1 MIGLARRESHAVPG
15 LKRSRWTT
23 LKTAAARRFGWG
35 WQPQLYATLVLGF
48 LLGRAVPGSGT
59 ALFGIAYCAA
69 LAASGAPRRLQV
81 AATLAVLVG
90 SATVQSLFTLPWVA
104 AGLGVCLLLGA
115 AGRVNRVAA
124 SPAGAA
130 VIAGL
135 SVVVPGVMAVTQPSV
150 LTTAEPD
157 LIMVWFWVGLAAVL
171 ALVFTVALGDA
182 LSGRLPQAG
191 EAPVP
196 AIILLAA
203 ALAGMEKIPV
213 GTHLALRDLAAAVI
227 TMACAYMGGAPMG
240 AAAGGL
246 LGLTTL
252 FTALEKNPGTIT
264 TLTAN
269 AGLLTQHLAMGYVVA
284 GMLAGTFRELRK
296 VGVGVA
302 FSLGL
307 VIYAVIFLS
316 DTGSI
321 FRVAA
326 NGLAA
331 MLLFWLLPPSWLA
344 RVPGALVPLPAL
356 PVEEDASE
364 PAAQPM
370 PAVLERLAGMS
381 RVFKEVSR
389 TFEEIAVVEA
399 PREPGGGRIFEQASE
414 RVCRS
419 CSLYRQCWERDFDK
433 TYQLYSDLWLQIDE
447 EGPLSIQAVPDE
459 LKQHCIF
466 PDRVAFTLNYLH
478 DLSFSHRHWE
488 RRLEEG
494 RTVVGDYLKNVSRM
508 LDRFIDEV
516 GTSGGQ
522 APAEAQPALRAV
534 SGVARL
540 PKRGGH
546 ISGDSYVGEP
556 LSPDRYML
564 ALSDGMGV
572 GRGAAAESKQCVTL
586 LRQILRAG
594 FATDVAVKTVNSV
607 LLLHSPEESF
617 ATVDLALLD
626 LATGRTEFVKVG
638 AAPSFV
644 KRGSDVTVVK
654 VSSVPVGIINQVQVE
669 PEFRNLRPGDLV
681 VLITDGVW
689 DVCKNDHDKERWI
702 LEHLRRESSTD
713 PEAVAES
720 LLARA
725 LDFMPEAHDDM
736 TVLVARID
744 AIGGSAHQAER
755 RGSGNWAPVR
765 RAPKLDKGGGKV
777 RRERG

>member
-1 MIGLARRESHAVPG
+1 MQA
-15 LKRSRWTT
+15 
-23 LKTAAARRFGWG
+23 
-35 WQPQLYATLVLGF
+35 
-48 LLGRAVPGSGT
+48 
-59 ALFGIAYCAA
+59 
-69 LAASGAPRRLQV
+69 
-81 AATLAVLVG
+81 AATLAVLGG
-90 SATVQSLFTLPWVA
+90 SITVHSFDSLPWVV
-104 AGLGVCLLLGA
+104 AGLGACLLLSA
-115 AGRVNRVAA
+115 AAQLSRFFA

-130 VIAGL
+130 VVAAV
-135 SVVVPGVMAVTQPSV
+135 SVAIPGVMAGAALNP
-150 LTTAEPD
+150 
-157 LIMVWFWVGLAAVL
+157 IMTWFWVGLSAVL
-171 ALVFTVALGDA
+171 ALVFTIALGDT

-196 AIILLAA
+196 AVILLAA
-203 ALAGMEKIPV
+203 ALTGMEGIPL
-213 GTHLALRDLAAAVI
+213 GTHLALRDIAAAVI
-227 TMACAYMGGAPMG
+227 AMACAYMGGAPTG

-252 FTALEKNPGTIT
+252 FSALGSDPVTVS
-264 TLTAN
+264 TLASN
-269 AGLLTQHLAMGYVVA
+269 AGLLTQHHAMGYVVA

-302 FSLGL
+302 FTLGL
-307 VIYAVIFLS
+307 VIYSVVFLPDTDSIFL
-316 DTGSI
+316 I
-321 FRVAA
+321 VY

-331 MLLFWLLPPSWLA
+331 MLLFWLIPPAWLA
-344 RVPGALVPLPAL
+344 RLPGALVPLPAM
-356 PVEEDASE
+356 PVEESA
-364 PAAQPM
+364 PATQPM
-370 PAVLERLAGMS
+370 PAVMERLAGMS

-389 TFEEIAVVEA
+389 TFEEVAVVEA
-399 PREPGGGRIFEQASE
+399 PREPGVGRIFEQASE

-447 EGPLSIQAVPDE
+447 EGPLSIQAVPEE
-459 LKQHCIF
+459 LRQHCIF

-478 DLSFSHRHWE
+478 DLSYSHRHWE

-522 APAEAQPALRAV
+522 TPPETQPALRAV

-725 LDFMPEAHDDM
+725 LDYMPEAHDDM

-744 AIGGSAHQAER
+744 AISGSSHQAER
-755 RGSGNWAPVR
+755 RGAGNWAPVR
-765 RAPKLDKGGGKV
+765 RAPKLDTNAGGKA
-777 RRERG
+777 RREKG